1 MQRVQLTAFGID
13 AVEVAEVED
22 VRPAAGEVLI
32 AAEAMTINP
41 VDLYVV
47 TGALAQAFP
56 SGATS
61 PYTPGWDVAGRVVAV
76 GGGVSA
82 DIVGARAVGF
92 SPWMSTG
99 RGTQAS
105 LVALPYD
112 QVSIVSGD
120 LPSAQ
125 LTTVGLNGLTAWRA
139 VDEVAVRPGETVVVT
154 GAAGSVGG
162 FATELLVA
170 RGARVIAA
178 VSERDRDLAMSL
190 GVEAVAAREAGD
202 LGDVVRDLVGGADVL
217 LDTASVGAPALR
229 AVKDGGRYV
238 TVTDLPDAVR
248 GIHVARIVG
257 VADKPALDEL
267 VRLAS
272 NGGLHTPVA
281 RTFPLAQARDAYR
294 EFASGA
300 HRGRIVLTA

>member
-1 MQRVQLTAFGID
+1 MHRVQLTSFGID
-13 AVEVAEVED
+13 AVDVEEVDD
-22 VRPAAGEVLI
+22 VRPAAGEVLV

-47 TGALAQAFP
+47 SGALTAAFP
-56 SGATS
+56 PGATP

-76 GGGVSA
+76 GEGVGA
-82 DIVGARAVGF
+82 EIVGARVVGF

-105 LVALPYD
+105 LVALPAD
-112 QVSIVSGD
+112 QVSIASGD

-139 VDEVAVRPGETVVVT
+139 VDEVAAQPGETVVVT

-178 VSERDRDLAMSL
+178 VSERDRELAMAL

-217 LDTASVGAPALR
+217 LDTASVGASALA

-238 TVTDLPDAVR
+238 TVTDVPASVR
-248 GIHVARIVG
+248 GIRATRIVG

-272 NGGLHTPVA
+272 TGGLHTPVA

-294 EFASGA
+294 EFASGP